1 MLKFYANNLLRAI
14 ILMFNGYYSSVSY
27 YFILYIFYLVKEQTC
42 IHLIVK
48 D

>member
-1 MLKFYANNLLRAI
+1 MLEFYANNLLRKI
-14 ILMFNGYYSSVSY
+14 ILIFNDYYSSVSY
-27 YFILYIFYLVKEQTC
+27 DFILYIFYLVKEQTC

>member
-1 MLKFYANNLLRAI
+1 MLKFYANNLLRTI
-14 ILMFNGYYSSVSY
+14 ILKFNGYYSSVSY
-27 YFILYIFYLVKEQTC
+27 DFIFYIFYLVKEQTC